1 MSFLK
6 EQQLCRVHRNVYPVW
21 PKLPVFQK
29 KSEIRILYGMS
40 PFKNNNLYFKKC
52 SMGQAKFVYS
62 LNSASG
68 PRAYTFEVER
78 EGDQFSPYLFHDH
91 KAFYTCQILL

>member
-1 MSFLK
+1 MECLPLK
-6 EQQLCRVHRNVYPVW
+6 
-21 PKLPVFQK
+21 
-29 KSEIRILYGMS
+29 IIT
-40 PFKNNNLYFKKC
+40 LYFKKC

-68 PRAYTFEVER
+68 PRAYTFEVKR
-78 EGDQFSPYLFHDH
+78 EGDQFSPYLFRDH